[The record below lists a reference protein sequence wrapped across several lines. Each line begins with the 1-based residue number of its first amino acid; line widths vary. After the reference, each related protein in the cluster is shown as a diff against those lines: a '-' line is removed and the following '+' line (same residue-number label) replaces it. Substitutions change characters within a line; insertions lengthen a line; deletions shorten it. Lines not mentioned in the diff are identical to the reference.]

1 MKKLKIV
8 MVSAAAMVDVDNKVL
23 IAQRQ
28 KDKFMADYW
37 EFPGGK
43 IEDDELP
50 NQCLVR
56 EIKEELGVDIS
67 HSCFTPIT
75 FTTFEYPDF
84 SVIIYLY
91 ICREWDGFIQAK
103 EGQSLRW
110 CRPSELFETKMLPA
124 DIPLI
129 SYLRDTVS

>member
-1 MKKLKIV
+1 MGNSKIV
-8 MVSAAAMVDVDNKVL
+8 MVSAAAMVDVDNRVL

-28 KDKFMADYW
+28 EGKFMAGFW

-43 IEDDELP
+43 GEKDELP

-56 EIKEELGVDIS
+56 EVGEELGVNITN
-67 HSCFTPIT
+67 SCFSPIT
-75 FTTFEYPDF
+75 FTTYDYPDF
-84 SVIIYLY
+84 SVLLFLY
-91 ICREWDGFIQAK
+91 ICREWEGFIQAR
-103 EGQSLRW
+103 EGQVLKW
-110 CRPSELFETKMLPA
+110 HRPNDLSTINMLPA